1 MLRALL
7 RCFLSYTPLRTQIAA
22 IKNASIPQF
31 FIFEGAPR
39 NIQNL
44 KELMKLVELDQIK
57 YELTDKAQNL
67 KELGESL

>member
-1 MLRALL
+1 MKQE
-7 RCFLSYTPLRTQIAA
+7 SIAA
-22 IKNASIPQF
+22 GKWQEKWIDQIKSVIAFQDRFRAAMLP
-31 FIFEGAPR
+31 
-39 NIQNL
+39 NINL

>member
-1 MLRALL
+1 MPGLKYSGRRLHTTALR
-7 RCFLSYTPLRTQIAA
+7 FV
-22 IKNASIPQF
+22 ASKHH
-31 FIFEGAPR
+31 

-57 YELTDKAQNL
+57 YELTDKAENL

>member
-1 MLRALL
+1 LR
-7 RCFLSYTPLRTQIAA
+7 FV
-22 IKNASIPQF
+22 ASKHP
-31 FIFEGAPR
+31 